1 MGTLCFEKLRSSG
14 YFHSFFLLKEQLSP
28 EQLKREL
35 QTMNWF
41 TMFGACYQLPSH
53 AGEVADNLR
62 ALAIPKLIY
71 ALSQND
77 KQEREV
83 ALTAFQA
90 LYGQCIRNSSGIFR
104 DVQS

>member
-1 MGTLCFEKLRSSG
+1 MIGSTTKAGQTAAVWELYVLRNLEVPG

-62 ALAIPKLIY
+62 ALADSK
-71 ALSQND
+71 AN
-77 KQEREV
+77 
-83 ALTAFQA
+83 
-90 LYGQCIRNSSGIFR
+90 IRAITK
-104 DVQS
+104 